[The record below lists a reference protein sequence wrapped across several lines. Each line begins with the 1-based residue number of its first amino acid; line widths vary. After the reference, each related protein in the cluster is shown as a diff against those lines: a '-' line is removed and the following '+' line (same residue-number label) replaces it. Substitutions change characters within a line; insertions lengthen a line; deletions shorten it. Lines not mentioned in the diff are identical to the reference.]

1 MVPAGGDETAYYRK
15 GATGGHREVEMEQ
28 RRGRFMKGREKK
40 RVLSVGEEGGEKWKL
55 QKRSHRRRRNLKK
68 RKKRRNCRV
77 LDIYR

>member
-1 MVPAGGDETAYYRK
+1 
-15 GATGGHREVEMEQ
+15 
-28 RRGRFMKGREKK
+28 MKEREKK
-40 RVLSVGEEGGEKWKL
+40 RVLSVGEEGGEKWRL